1 MLKGYDESADAVQS
15 MRTLPENLICTGSLF
30 WPMRRMLV
38 LSPERPAF
46 TFSGYTP
53 SC

>member
-1 MLKGYDESADAVQS
+1 
-15 MRTLPENLICTGSLF
+15 MRTLPENLTCTGSWF

-53 SC
+53 SYSWMGSKGQQQDVE